1 MAICVESSSNE
12 EQISRLSQLNDNPVV
27 IAQDVFQPS
36 IEKLIVQKK
45 RKEDI
50 TNWINAKTKLVSH
63 SILQ

>member
-36 IEKLIVQKK
+36 IEKLIAQKK

>member
-12 EQISRLSQLNDNPVV
+12 EQISRLSQLNEAHVV
-27 IAQDVFQPS
+27 SAQDVFQPS

>member
-50 TNWINAKTKLVSH
+50 TNWIDSKTKNP
-63 SILQ
+63 